1 MSVGNLL
8 GLDEGG
14 ELLAR
19 ARERWAAWAAEDA
32 RLRVVDDFDGL
43 RDWLLDVDRA
53 QSDSILHALATL
65 AATDGADDV
74 AAAGALAKCLL
85 PGACSMAARFRTLI
99 LKRVL
104 TPSLN
109 GSIDQVVDDLVASQ
123 LWIQVRTFPWRR
135 RRLVA
140 SNILMDTRAGV
151 LYELNDNTWQWRTD
165 RTWANTTAHEAV
177 TRGDFEPEPR
187 LSDVGLRP
195 SFEGLM
201 AADFEGSTLSPP
213 EQLLKV
219 LAWGCNHEVITSS
232 DRNLLLLVVKEAET
246 APAVR
251 PGCRRSGLL
260 STDLAAKVAP
270 HLGVSGVTIRRR
282 VARSIAALEAA
293 VPRELIQ
300 P

>member
-1 MSVGNLL
+1 MSVGDLL

-19 ARERWAAWAAEDA
+19 ARERWAAWAGEDA
-32 RLRVVDDFDGL
+32 RLRVVSEFDDL
-43 RDWLLDVDRA
+43 RAWLLDVDRA
-53 QSDSILHALATL
+53 QSDSALHALATL

-85 PGACSMAARFRTLI
+85 PGACAMAARFHSLI

-109 GSIDQVVDDLVASQ
+109 GPVDEVVDDLVASQ

-165 RTWANTTAHEAV
+165 RTWANTATHEAI

-187 LSDVGLRP
+187 LSGVGLRS

-201 AADFEGSTLSPP
+201 AADFDGSELSPP

-219 LAWGCNHEVITSS
+219 LSWGCDHEVITTS
-232 DRNLLLLVVKEAET
+232 DRTLLLLVVKEAEN

-251 PGCRRSGLL
+251 PGCRRAGLL
-260 STDLAAKVAP
+260 STELTARVAP

-293 VPRELIQ
+293 APRELMQ